1 MPTNKFKQENDQL
14 RKEAEE
20 SRREV
25 DRLTMKI
32 EIILEILKQYKEK
45 E

>member
-25 DRLTMKI
+25 DRLSMKI

>member
-20 SRREV
+20 SKREV

-32 EIILEILKQYKEK
+32 EIILEILRQYKAGE
-45 E
+45 